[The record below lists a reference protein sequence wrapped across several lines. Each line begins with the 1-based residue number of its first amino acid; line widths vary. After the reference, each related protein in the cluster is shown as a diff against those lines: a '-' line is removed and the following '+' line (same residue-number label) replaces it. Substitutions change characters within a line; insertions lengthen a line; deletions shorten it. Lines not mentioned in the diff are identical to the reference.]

1 MNGGTFSTNCNPT
14 VSCYTRSIDAYA
26 RRVRTVGAHD
36 PRPWRSIVCDRMDDG
51 VCVSKEGRNFLLHT
65 TCVIGN
71 TVGAVPWGGRPF
83 RSGGLFGRVAVAV
96 VMVCWYA
103 WSVVTVDKR
112 RTTST
117 RTRTLLQ
124 TLPKNDTVP
133 TQFNVAYCRYRYTF
147 CRGIFRRAIR
157 IHSTFHT
164 EPQSSFWTVA
174 EPFGRA
180 TGAVVHPAVRTVFT
194 KFRR

>member
-71 TVGAVPWGGRPF
+71 TVGAVPWGGGAF
-83 RSGGLFGRVAVAV
+83 SVGWSSLLS
-96 VMVCWYA
+96 
-103 WSVVTVDKR
+103 WSVGMHGLLSPSMKDAQHPQN
-112 RTTST
+112 
-117 RTRTLLQ
+117 TRTLLQ

-133 TQFNVAYCRYRYTF
+133 TRFNVAYCRYRYTF
-147 CRGIFRRAIR
+147 YRGIFRRAIR